1 MNIAW
6 WHSFFGTYRYETGP
20 PVPLVHGGLPPN
32 AQDGPRGEV
41 PAWWRVLFRAAFLRT
56 CYVEVGITG
65 SVGVRGRCL
74 RRRPGGEG
82 DCGGWRQ
89 AVGVVESGEREGHR
103 R

>member
-65 SVGVRGRCL
+65 SVGVRGAAYDA
-74 RRRPGGEG
+74 G
-82 DCGGWRQ
+82 Q
-89 AVGVVESGEREGHR
+89 VAKVTAAVGGRL
-103 R
+103 